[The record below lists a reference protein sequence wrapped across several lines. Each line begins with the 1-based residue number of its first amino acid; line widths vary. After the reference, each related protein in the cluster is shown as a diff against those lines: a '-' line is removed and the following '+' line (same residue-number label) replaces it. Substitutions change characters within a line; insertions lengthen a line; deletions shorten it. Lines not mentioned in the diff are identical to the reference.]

1 MERAFLKV
9 LIIEIEMEDKILGI
23 GHFERIQ
30 KGWVV
35 KTNFPTFKGQ
45 EGMLEAFQIATKTT
59 GTVEGFKDGDTELW
73 NVIEV
78 YESEDE
84 AIEAG
89 KENNQLFIFNIE
101 SSTFKWVV

>member
-9 LIIEIEMEDKILGI
+9 LIIEIEMEERILGI
-23 GHFERIQ
+23 GHVERIRS
-30 KGWVV
+30 GWVV

-45 EGMLEAFQIATKTT
+45 EGMMEAFHLATKTT
-59 GTVEGFKDGDTELW
+59 GAVEGFKDGELELW

-89 KENNQLFIFNIE
+89 KENKQLFIYNIE
-101 SSTFKWVV
+101 SSTFKWIL